1 MKYMFDET
9 KVGDVVS
16 FDGHPLEVRSDGHC
30 PQCFFNAGI
39 CSCPDIACASD
50 ERADGQNVYYKELK
64 KKASK
69 NGKD

>member
-16 FDGHPLEVRSDGHC
+16 FDGHRLEVKLSRGHC
-30 PQCFFNAGI
+30 PQCFFRTRF
-39 CSCPDIACASD
+39 CSGIACMWN
-50 ERADGQNVYYKELK
+50 ERTDGQNVYYKELK

>member
-16 FDGHPLEVRSDGHC
+16 FDGHRLEVKLSRGHC
-30 PQCFFNAGI
+30 PQCFFRTRF
-39 CSCPDIACASD
+39 CSGIACTGY

-64 KKASK
+64 KKSK
-69 NGKD
+69 

>member
-1 MKYMFDET
+1 MSTYLFQDA

-16 FDGHPLEVRSDGHC
+16 FDGHRLEVKLSRGHC

-64 KKASK
+64 KK
-69 NGKD
+69 

>member
-1 MKYMFDET
+1 MFDET

-16 FDGHPLEVRSDGHC
+16 FDGHRLEVKLSRGHC
-30 PQCFFNAGI
+30 PQCFFRTRF
-39 CSCPDIACASD
+39 CSGIACMWN
-50 ERADGQNVYYKELK
+50 ERTDGQNVYYKELK